1 MCLQNSLSLVSVPS
15 CLLWVV
21 QNYIQVKYYFIFSLK
36 IISTF
41 LTFQEV
47 FFFFFR
53 SYKLS
58 FLLKELYGSYI
69 TWEKDFESQKFW
81 NQSPWRLYHLPIYQN
96 SFSTSCSSNNV
107 VLCTKVFKV
116 IRNKVISMVNIN
128 LTETKVTLALNITF

>member
-21 QNYIQVKYYFIFSLK
+21 HNYIQVKYCFIFSLN

-41 LTFQEV
+41 LTFQEY
-47 FFFFFR
+47 FFFFW

-69 TWEKDFESQKFW
+69 TWEKDFESQKSW

-107 VLCTKVFKV
+107 VLCTKVFKM
-116 IRNKVISMVNIN
+116 IRNKVISMVNIS
-128 LTETKVTLALNITF
+128 LTERKVTLALNIAF